1 MKIFLN
7 GTFDILHTGHL
18 KLINYAKS
26 LGNYLYVSVDSDER
40 VKEKKGHKRPI
51 NKLSDRIFLLENLKS
66 VDKVLSFSTDFELT
80 NIIKEIKDE
89 ESNKTT
95 ITSLQ
100 RDPLYK
106 ITAINFSVPDLQQQI
121 EEGEKI
127 IPGLKTFVNL

>member
-80 NIIKEIKDE
+80 DLIKDIKPDIMIVGSDYKDRPVIGAEYSKSLLFFERIPEYATTNIIQ
-89 ESNKTT
+89 S
-95 ITSLQ
+95 
-100 RDPLYK
+100 
-106 ITAINFSVPDLQQQI
+106 
-121 EEGEKI
+121 I
-127 IPGLKTFVNL
+127 IDRR

>member
-1 MKIFLN
+1 M
-7 GTFDILHTGHL
+7 TSDT
-18 KLINYAKS
+18 AKN
-26 LGNYLYVSVDSDER
+26 LV
-40 VKEKKGHKRPI
+40 EKYIPSKPKQSNEVQLRSGIYYFAK
-51 NKLSDRIFLLENLKS
+51 KS
-66 VDKVLSFSTDFELT
+66 NDPN

-89 ESNKTT
+89 EPNKTT

>member
-80 NIIKEIKDE
+80 DIIKDIKPDIMIVGSDYKDSPVIGAEYSKSLLFFERIPEYATTNIIQ
-89 ESNKTT
+89 S
-95 ITSLQ
+95 
-100 RDPLYK
+100 
-106 ITAINFSVPDLQQQI
+106 
-121 EEGEKI
+121 I
-127 IPGLKTFVNL
+127 IDRG